1 MTIPASAEAFT
12 GKPSPAVASAIAR
25 GILAE
30 PYPLSQAS
38 TSRTLATQAL
48 LGVLVPVS
56 FGTVVSGVCVCIET
70 VAANGSLP
78 TGVYV
83 ALYDLTGVQLAVS
96 ADVKA
101 VSGWNAT
108 GPKSFSFTT
117 AWTVTQDG
125 AVYAAILKNG
135 VWGTEAKIAT
145 MTAVTGT
152 GKALGSNAAGAVTQ
166 TGQAT
171 APATATFTAN
181 DSYPWLALV

>member
-1 MTIPASAEAFT
+1 VTVPASVEALT
-12 GKPSPAVASAIAR
+12 GKPDPGAAQAIAR

-30 PYPLSQAS
+30 PYPLAQANA
-38 TSRTLATQAL
+38 SRTLATQAL
-48 LGVLVPVS
+48 LGVLVPVA
-56 FGTVVSGVCVCIET
+56 FGTVVSGVAVCIET
-70 VAANGSLP
+70 VAANGTLP
-78 TGVYV
+78 TGVFV
-83 ALYDLTGVQLAVS
+83 GLYDLTGAQLAVS

-108 GPKSFSFTT
+108 GPKSFAFTT

-135 VWGTEAKIAT
+135 VWGTEAKVAT

-152 GKALGSNAAGAVTQ
+152 GKALGSNAPGAVTQ
-166 TGQAT
+166 AAQAT
-171 APATATFTAN
+171 MPATATLTAN